1 MADNFGLKIGLEGEK
16 EFKKALSEI
25 NQSFKVLGSEMKV
38 VTSQF
43 DKNDKSV
50 EALTA
55 RNEVLNK
62 EIEAQKKKMETLRAA
77 LSNAAESFG
86 ENDRRTQNWQI
97 QLNNATAA
105 LNDMERELEQN
116 ESAIDELG
124 DEMQQAGK
132 QADNF
137 GDEIEGAAK
146 DADGASSKLEK
157 VGSVVK
163 GLGVA
168 IGASVAAAGAA
179 LAGLTKS
186 FLDLAES
193 TREYREDQA
202 KLDAAFTTAGFTAEQ
217 SGAAYTDF
225 YSILGEEDR
234 SVEAVNHLAK
244 LCETEEELAQWTDIA
259 AGVWATFGDSLPI
272 EGLTEAAN
280 ETAKTGQ
287 LTGVLADALN
297 WAGLSEDEFQASLD
311 ACNSEQERAALITET
326 LNGLY
331 DEAAENYKELNGDV
345 MDARRAQAEL
355 TDAYAQLGAIAEPIM
370 TTLKFMAADV
380 LTEMV
385 PFVALMGEGLQGVL
399 EGTAGSAEKFAEGMK
414 GIVDVLLT
422 QVSTI
427 VPLIGESILASLPT
441 LLEAGVDII
450 VTLLDGIV
458 AALPSLAEAAVMIVL
473 ELVNGLLS
481 LLPQLA
487 ETAMQVIATLAS
499 GIATALPELI
509 PTIVQILTTVVQ
521 TLIENLPLILDA
533 ALQLIMGLAQGLLTA
548 IPVLIETLPSII
560 LAIVDFVLGAIPQI
574 IDAGIQLLT
583 SLVSALPEIITAI
596 VEAIPQIIDGIIT
609 AVLDSIPQLIQAG
622 IDLLVSLIQALP
634 EIITTIVAAIPEI
647 IGSIVNAIVNN
658 IPQIVMAGVE
668 LLTSLIA
675 NLPTI
680 IVEIVKAVPQILTGL
695 VSAFGEGVSQL
706 ASVGANLVRGLWQ
719 GIQSLAGWLWD
730 KVSGWISSIWDGI
743 CDFFGIHSPS
753 AEMAWIGEMMVKGL
767 GNGFDDEMG
776 SVGDEMVDAVAEA
789 GALTGEAI
797 LEAVRTGLMKNLTLL
812 EEPIAALITL
822 IGEEF
827 VEFMPNILSAA
838 LNFNE
843 WLAQAI
849 AQNSDETV
857 IAQLKQLITAI
868 CRLFAAVRSDFISIG
883 QAIMEGIGYGI
894 RSRSTWLNNLIS
906 SYIRSMMARVE
917 SMLGIHSP
925 SKVFAEIGGYM
936 AEGMGV
942 GFTSTMNS
950 VREQMEDS
958 IPTAFDV
965 STQDHTATLVN
976 GLVGG
981 LSSVLGNSG
990 KQVITLQVNL
1000 DSRTIAQTVFDPLKN
1015 VATQRGVSYG

>member
-55 RNEVLNK
+55 RNQVLNK
-62 EIEAQKKKMETLRAA
+62 EIETQKKKIETLRAA

-217 SGAAYTDF
+217 AGAAYTDF

-244 LCETEEELAQWTDIA
+244 LCETEEELAQWTDIV

-311 ACNSEQERAALITET
+311 ACTSEQERAALITET

-331 DEAAENYKELNGDV
+331 EEAAENYKELNGDV

-380 LTEMV
+380 LKEMI
-385 PFVALMGEGLQGVL
+385 PFVSMMGEGLQGVL

-414 GIVDVLLT
+414 GIVDVLLN
-422 QVSTI
+422 QLSTI
-427 VPLIGESILASLPT
+427 VPMIGQAILASLPT

-458 AALPSLAEAAVMIVL
+458 SALPTLAEATVMIVL

-499 GIATALPELI
+499 GIATALPQLI

-521 TLIENLPLILDA
+521 TLIENLPLVLEA
-533 ALQLIMGLAQGLLTA
+533 ALQLIMGLAQGLLNA
-548 IPVLIETLPSII
+548 IPVLIEALPAII
-560 LAIVDFVLGAIPQI
+560 LAIVDFVIGAIPQI

-583 SLVSALPEIITAI
+583 SLVSALPDIITAI
-596 VEAIPQIIDGIIT
+596 VAAIPQIIEGIIT
-609 AVLDSIPQLIQAG
+609 AVLDSIPQIIQAG
-622 IDLLVSLIQALP
+622 IDLLVALIQALP

-647 IGSIVNAIVNN
+647 IGSIVNALINS
-658 IPQIVMAGVE
+658 IPQIVQAGVQ
-668 LLTSLIA
+668 LLISLIK

-680 IVEIVKAVPQILTGL
+680 VVEIVKAVPQIISGL
-695 VSAFGEGVSQL
+695 VSAFGKGVSQL
-706 ASVGANLVRGLWQ
+706 ADVGANLVRGLWQ
-719 GIQSLAGWLWD
+719 GIQSLASWLWN

-743 CDFFGIHSPS
+743 CDFFGIASPS
-753 AEMAWIGEMMVKGL
+753 KEMGWVGEMLVEGL
-767 GNGFDDEMG
+767 ARAINANGK
-776 SVGDEMVDAVAEA
+776 DAVEAAESMADDINSVMNGLATDMETSIPTDLSLDA
-789 GALTGEAI
+789 GAANALTES
-797 LEAVRTGLMKNLTLL
+797 
-812 EEPIAALITL
+812 
-822 IGEEF
+822 
-827 VEFMPNILSAA
+827 SA
-838 LNFNE
+838 
-843 WLAQAI
+843 
-849 AQNSDETV
+849 D
-857 IAQLKQLITAI
+857 
-868 CRLFAAVRSDFISIG
+868 
-883 QAIMEGIGYGI
+883 
-894 RSRSTWLNNLIS
+894 SRSTVMDSMYGSLVTVQQMVVRSEDDIRKVSQELYNLMQTGS
-906 SYIRSMMARVE
+906 RAQGRV
-917 SMLGIHSP
+917 L
-925 SKVFAEIGGYM
+925 
-936 AEGMGV
+936 
-942 GFTSTMNS
+942 
-950 VREQMEDS
+950 
-958 IPTAFDV
+958 TA
-965 STQDHTATLVN
+965 
-976 GLVGG
+976 
-981 LSSVLGNSG
+981 
-990 KQVITLQVNL
+990 
-1000 DSRTIAQTVFDPLKN
+1000 
-1015 VATQRGVSYG
+1015 

>member
-1 MADNFGLKIGLEGEK
+1 MTDNFGLKIGLEGEK

-55 RNEVLNK
+55 RNQVLNK
-62 EIEAQKKKMETLRAA
+62 EIEAQKKKIETLRAA

-97 QLNNATAA
+97 QLNNATAT

-124 DEMQQAGK
+124 NEMQQAGK

-217 SGAAYTDF
+217 ADAAYTDF

-297 WAGLSEDEFQASLD
+297 WAGLSEDEFQSSLD
-311 ACNSEQERAALITET
+311 ACTSEQERAALITET

-331 DEAAENYKELNGDV
+331 EEAAENYKELNGDV

-380 LTEMV
+380 LKEMI
-385 PFVALMGEGLQGVL
+385 PFVSMMGEGLQGVL

-414 GIVDVLLT
+414 GIVDVLLN
-422 QVSTI
+422 QLSTI
-427 VPLIGESILASLPT
+427 VPMIGQAILASLPT

-458 AALPSLAEAAVMIVL
+458 SALPTLAEAAVMIVL

-499 GIATALPELI
+499 GIAMALPELI

-521 TLIENLPLILDA
+521 TLIENLPLVLEA
-533 ALQLIMGLAQGLLTA
+533 ALQLIMGLAQGLLNA
-548 IPVLIETLPSII
+548 IPVLIEALPAII
-560 LAIVDFVLGAIPQI
+560 LAIVDFVIGAIPQI

-583 SLVSALPEIITAI
+583 SLVYALPDIITAI
-596 VEAIPQIIDGIIT
+596 VAAIPQIIEGIIT
-609 AVLDSIPQLIQAG
+609 AVLDSIPQIIQAG
-622 IDLLVSLIQALP
+622 IDLLVALIQALP

-647 IGSIVNAIVNN
+647 IGSIVNALINS
-658 IPQIVMAGVE
+658 IPQIVQAGVQ
-668 LLTSLIA
+668 LLISLIK

-680 IVEIVKAVPQILTGL
+680 IVEIVKAVPQIISGL
-695 VSAFGEGVSQL
+695 VSAFGKGVSQL
-706 ASVGANLVRGLWQ
+706 ADVGANLVRGLWQ
-719 GIQSLAGWLWD
+719 GIQSLASWLWN

-743 CDFFGIHSPS
+743 CDFFGIASPS
-753 AEMAWIGEMMVKGL
+753 KEMGWVGEMLVEGL
-767 GNGFDDEMG
+767 ARAINANGK
-776 SVGDEMVDAVAEA
+776 DAVEAAESMADDINSVMNGLATDMETSIPTDFSLDA
-789 GALTGEAI
+789 GAANALTES
-797 LEAVRTGLMKNLTLL
+797 
-812 EEPIAALITL
+812 
-822 IGEEF
+822 
-827 VEFMPNILSAA
+827 SA
-838 LNFNE
+838 
-843 WLAQAI
+843 
-849 AQNSDETV
+849 D
-857 IAQLKQLITAI
+857 
-868 CRLFAAVRSDFISIG
+868 
-883 QAIMEGIGYGI
+883 
-894 RSRSTWLNNLIS
+894 SRSTVMDGMYGSLVTVQQMVVRSEDDIRKVSQELYNLMQTGS
-906 SYIRSMMARVE
+906 RAQGRV
-917 SMLGIHSP
+917 L
-925 SKVFAEIGGYM
+925 
-936 AEGMGV
+936 
-942 GFTSTMNS
+942 
-950 VREQMEDS
+950 
-958 IPTAFDV
+958 TA
-965 STQDHTATLVN
+965 
-976 GLVGG
+976 
-981 LSSVLGNSG
+981 
-990 KQVITLQVNL
+990 
-1000 DSRTIAQTVFDPLKN
+1000 
-1015 VATQRGVSYG
+1015 

>member
-55 RNEVLNK
+55 RNQVLNK
-62 EIEAQKKKMETLRAA
+62 EIETQKKKIETLRAA

-217 SGAAYTDF
+217 AGAAYTDF

-244 LCETEEELAQWTDIA
+244 LCETEEELAQWTDIV

-311 ACNSEQERAALITET
+311 ACTSEQERAALITET

-331 DEAAENYKELNGDV
+331 EEAAENYKELNGDV

-380 LTEMV
+380 LKEMI
-385 PFVALMGEGLQGVL
+385 PFVSMMGEGLQGVL

-414 GIVDVLLT
+414 GIVDVLLN
-422 QVSTI
+422 QLSTI
-427 VPLIGESILASLPT
+427 VPMIGQAILASLPT

-458 AALPSLAEAAVMIVL
+458 SALPTLAEATVMIVL

-499 GIATALPELI
+499 GIATALPQLI

-521 TLIENLPLILDA
+521 TLIENLPLVLEA
-533 ALQLIMGLAQGLLTA
+533 ALQLIMGLAQGLLNA
-548 IPVLIETLPSII
+548 IPVLIEALPAII
-560 LAIVDFVLGAIPQI
+560 LAIVDFVIGAIPQI

-583 SLVSALPEIITAI
+583 SLVSALPDIITAI
-596 VEAIPQIIDGIIT
+596 VAAIPQIIEGIIT
-609 AVLDSIPQLIQAG
+609 AVLDSIPQIIQAG
-622 IDLLVSLIQALP
+622 IDLLVALIQALP

-647 IGSIVNAIVNN
+647 IGSIVNALINS
-658 IPQIVMAGVE
+658 IPQIVQAGVQ
-668 LLTSLIA
+668 LLISLIK

-680 IVEIVKAVPQILTGL
+680 IVEIVKAVPQIISGL
-695 VSAFGEGVSQL
+695 VSAFGKGVSQL
-706 ASVGANLVRGLWQ
+706 ADVGANLVRGLWQ
-719 GIQSLAGWLWD
+719 GIQSLASWLWN

-743 CDFFGIHSPS
+743 CDFFGIASPS
-753 AEMAWIGEMMVKGL
+753 KEMGWVGEMLVEGL
-767 GNGFDDEMG
+767 ARAINANGK
-776 SVGDEMVDAVAEA
+776 DAVEAAESMADDINSVMNGLATDMETSIPTDLSLDA
-789 GALTGEAI
+789 GAANALTES
-797 LEAVRTGLMKNLTLL
+797 
-812 EEPIAALITL
+812 
-822 IGEEF
+822 
-827 VEFMPNILSAA
+827 SA
-838 LNFNE
+838 
-843 WLAQAI
+843 
-849 AQNSDETV
+849 D
-857 IAQLKQLITAI
+857 
-868 CRLFAAVRSDFISIG
+868 
-883 QAIMEGIGYGI
+883 
-894 RSRSTWLNNLIS
+894 SRSTVMDGMYGSLVTVQQMVVRSEDDIRKVSQELYNLMQTGS
-906 SYIRSMMARVE
+906 RAQGRV
-917 SMLGIHSP
+917 L
-925 SKVFAEIGGYM
+925 
-936 AEGMGV
+936 
-942 GFTSTMNS
+942 
-950 VREQMEDS
+950 
-958 IPTAFDV
+958 TA
-965 STQDHTATLVN
+965 
-976 GLVGG
+976 
-981 LSSVLGNSG
+981 
-990 KQVITLQVNL
+990 
-1000 DSRTIAQTVFDPLKN
+1000 
-1015 VATQRGVSYG
+1015 

>member
-1 MADNFGLKIGLEGEK
+1 MADDFGLKIGLEGEK

-38 VTSQF
+38 VQSQF
-43 DKNDKSV
+43 DKNDSSV

-55 RNEVLNK
+55 RKKVLNK
-62 EIEAQKKKMETLRAA
+62 EIEAQKQKIETLRSA
-77 LSNAAESFG
+77 LASASESFG

-105 LNDMERELEQN
+105 LNNMERELEQN
-116 ESAIDELG
+116 EKAIDELG
-124 DEMQQAGK
+124 DEMQQAAR

-137 GDEIEGAAK
+137 GDEMEGAAK
-146 DADGASSKLEK
+146 DADDASSKLDK

-217 SGAAYTDF
+217 AGNAYTDF

-244 LCETEEELAQWTDIA
+244 LCETEEELTQWTDIA

-287 LTGVLADALN
+287 LTGTLADALN
-297 WAGLSEDEFQASLD
+297 WAGTSEDEFQASLD
-311 ACNSEQERAALITET
+311 ACNSEQERAALITKT

-331 DEAAENYKELNGDV
+331 EDAAENYKELNGDV

-355 TDAYAQLGAIAEPIM
+355 TDAYAQLGAIAESIM

-380 LTEMV
+380 LNEMI
-385 PFVALMGEGLQGVL
+385 PFVAMMGEGLQGVL
-399 EGTAGSAEKFAEGMK
+399 EGTAGSAETFAEGMR

-422 QVSTI
+422 QLSTI
-427 VPLIGESILASLPT
+427 IPMIGQAILTSLPT
-441 LLEAGVDII
+441 LLQAGVDII

-458 AALPSLAEAAVMIVL
+458 SALPTLAEAAVMIVL

-487 ETAMQVIATLAS
+487 EAAMQVIATLAS

-509 PTIVQILTTVVQ
+509 PTIIEILTTVVQ

-533 ALQLIMGLAQGLLTA
+533 ALQLIMGLAQGLLAA
-548 IPVLIETLPSII
+548 IPVLIEALPSII
-560 LAIVDFVLGAIPQI
+560 LAIVEFVIGAIPQI

-583 SLVSALPEIITAI
+583 SLVSALPEIIVAI
-596 VEAIPQIIDGIIT
+596 VEAIPQIIEGIIT
-609 AVLDSIPQLIQAG
+609 AVLGSIPQIIQAG
-622 IDLLVSLIQALP
+622 IDLLVALIQALP

-647 IGSIVNAIVNN
+647 IGSVVNALIGS
-658 IPQIVMAGVE
+658 IPQIVQAGVT
-668 LLTSLIA
+668 LLTSLIKK
-675 NLPTI
+675 LPTI
-680 IVEIVKAVPQILTGL
+680 IVEIVKAVPQILSGL
-695 VSAFGEGVSQL
+695 VSAFGKGVSQL
-706 ASVGANLVRGLWQ
+706 ASVGANLVKGLWQ

-753 AEMAWIGEMMVKGL
+753 DEMAWIGEMLVEGL
-767 GNGFDDEMG
+767 AGSINTNGK
-776 SVGDEMVDAVAEA
+776 DAVAAVEGMSKDINDVMHSLADDMTTALPTDFSVNGTVNRNDTVSGAGFGA
-789 GALTGEAI
+789 GAL
-797 LEAVRTGLMKNLTLL
+797 
-812 EEPIAALITL
+812 IT
-822 IGEEF
+822 IQQ
-827 VEFMPNILSAA
+827 MI
-838 LNFNE
+838 
-843 WLAQAI
+843 
-849 AQNSDETV
+849 
-857 IAQLKQLITAI
+857 
-868 CRLFAAVRSDFISIG
+868 VRSEEDIRKIS
-883 QAIMEGIGYGI
+883 QELY
-894 RSRSTWLNNLIS
+894 NLIQS
-906 SYIRSMMARVE
+906 GSRAQ
-917 SMLGIHSP
+917 GH
-925 SKVFAEIGGYM
+925 
-936 AEGMGV
+936 
-942 GFTSTMNS
+942 FT
-950 VREQMEDS
+950 
-958 IPTAFDV
+958 TA
-965 STQDHTATLVN
+965 
-976 GLVGG
+976 
-981 LSSVLGNSG
+981 
-990 KQVITLQVNL
+990 
-1000 DSRTIAQTVFDPLKN
+1000 
-1015 VATQRGVSYG
+1015 